1 MLSFYYFKNDIR
13 THNYKI
19 QELNEQARRSHA
31 AGILS
36 TEELQRTLRV
46 NAKSYSV
53 GIPDCGADALRLSL
67 CARNI
72 KSKQIKNLNK
82 KRIRFVKQF

>member
-1 MLSFYYFKNDIR
+1 M
-13 THNYKI
+13 
-19 QELNEQARRSHA
+19 NEQARHSYA

-36 TEELQRTLRV
+36 AEELQRTLRV
-46 NAKSYSV
+46 NTKTYSM

-72 KSKQIKNLNK
+72 KSKFIKS
-82 KRIRFVKQF
+82 

>member
-1 MLSFYYFKNDIR
+1 MCCNSIILKMTLKHTIMQD
-13 THNYKI
+13 
-19 QELNEQARRSHA
+19 LNEQARRSHA

-46 NAKSYSV
+46 NAKSYST

-72 KSKQIKNLNK
+72 KSK
-82 KRIRFVKQF
+82 

>member
-1 MLSFYYFKNDIR
+1 MQKLND
-13 THNYKI
+13 
-19 QELNEQARRSHA
+19 QARQSHA

-36 TEELQRTLRV
+36 AEELQRTLRI
-46 NAKSYSV
+46 NTKSYPM

-72 KSKQIKNLNK
+72 KSKQIKNLK
-82 KRIRFVKQF
+82 KQRKRFVRKF

>member
-1 MLSFYYFKNDIR
+1 M
-13 THNYKI
+13 

-31 AGILS
+31 AGILNA
-36 TEELQRTLRV
+36 EELQRTLRV
-46 NAKSYSV
+46 NRKSYSA

-72 KSKQIKNLNK
+72 KSKQIKKEK
-82 KRIRFVKQF
+82 KRFVREFEELKILRDFKN

>member
-1 MLSFYYFKNDIR
+1 M
-13 THNYKI
+13 
-19 QELNEQARRSHA
+19 QELNEQARRSHV

-36 TEELQRTLRV
+36 AEELQRTLRV
-46 NAKSYSV
+46 NKKSYSM

-72 KSKQIKNLNK
+72 KSKQIKNLK
-82 KRIRFVKQF
+82 KERKRFMREF